1 MFPTVQIPK
10 LVLEKTKESE
20 QPFVQ
25 RYYISSNQALL
36 YRLSG
41 DTNRIHVEGTRGED
55 LFPTKQPI
63 MHGLCVLGYAARA
76 VLRTFVN
83 SDEECNYIDCRF
95 TLPLPVGEDIE
106 VRMWQVDEQS
116 MKGIILPE
124 EGTRLIVFEVVS
136 VKTGLVVVDGGIAG
150 IVLRKEIPSQVVKG
164 KQSMQKQ
171 SKL

>member
-1 MFPTVQIPK
+1 
-10 LVLEKTKESE
+10 
-20 QPFVQ
+20 
-25 RYYISSNQALL
+25 
-36 YRLSG
+36 
-41 DTNRIHVEGTRGED
+41 
-55 LFPTKQPI
+55 
-63 MHGLCVLGYAARA
+63 
-76 VLRTFVN
+76 
-83 SDEECNYIDCRF
+83 
-95 TLPLPVGEDIE
+95 
-106 VRMWQVDEQS
+106 